1 MKAQFFMS
9 LLGALPSALAQHKGS
24 PFGFASGTTGGGSTA
39 PVYPTTTAQ
48 LVSYLTDS
56 SPRVI
61 MIDRTFDFLSS
72 GGTTTTRCCSDNR
85 TTKCPGGSSKGQLWI
100 QDTCDAASGTWEA
113 CTYYNSPRTPIDVK
127 SNKSIVGVGTK
138 GVIRGKGLRLRGSVS
153 NIIIQNIHFTELN
166 PQYVWGGDAITLDGS
181 DRVWIDHNKFSLVGR
196 QFIVSGWGAAG
207 KVTISDNE
215 FDGRTTWS
223 SGCNG
228 KHYWSLL
235 LIGASD
241 FYTIA
246 GNWFHDLSGRAPHI
260 GTAQGSSQI
269 VAHAVNNYFQNI
281 GGHAFDVDTNTWLLI
296 EGNYFDSVTTPV
308 TPASFTNG
316 GKIFHIQTVADAS
329 GAQSA
334 LGYIPEWNRS
344 GGNTGAVSALVN
356 KDAVNK
362 LGQYKSNIQWSHWA
376 VGDVPAN
383 VRSIAGVGKIGN

>member
-1 MKAQFFMS
+1 MKSQYLVS
-9 LLGALPSALAQHKGS
+9 LLTALPSALAQSKGTA
-24 PFGFASGTTGGGSTA
+24 FGFASGTTGGGSA
-39 PVYPTTTAQ
+39 SPVYPTTNDQ

-56 SPRVI
+56 SARVI
-61 MIDRTFDFLSS
+61 MIDRTFDFLNSA
-72 GGTTTTRCCSDNR
+72 GTTNGRCCSDDR

-100 QDTCDAASGTWEA
+100 QDTCDSGTWES
-113 CTYYNSPRTPIDVK
+113 CTYYNAPKTPIDVK
-127 SNKSIVGVGTK
+127 SNKSLVGVGTK
-138 GVIRGKGLRLRGSVS
+138 GVIRGKGLRLRGGVS

-166 PQYVWGGDAITLDGS
+166 PQYVWGGDAVTLDGC

-207 KVTISDNE
+207 RVTISDNE

-235 LIGASD
+235 LIGAAD

-296 EGNYFDSVTTPV
+296 EGNYFDTVTTPV
-308 TPASFTNG
+308 TADTFTKG
-316 GKIFHIQTVADAS
+316 GKIYHIQTVDDAS
-329 GAQSA
+329 NAQSA

-344 GGNTGAVSALVN
+344 GGNTGTVNALVN
-356 KDAVNK
+356 KDAINK
-362 LGQYKSNIQWSHWA
+362 LGQYKSNIQWAHWS
-376 VGDVPAN
+376 VGDVPTN
-383 VRSIAGVGKIGN
+383 VKNIAGVGKTGN

>member
-1 MKAQFFMS
+1 MKAQLFFS
-9 LLGALPSALAQHKGS
+9 LLSTLPSALAQHKGS

-72 GGTTTTRCCSDNR
+72 GGTTTARCCSDNR

-113 CTYYNSPRTPIDVK
+113 CTYYNSPKTPIDVK

-138 GVIRGKGLRLRGSVS
+138 GVIRGKGLRLRGGVS

-207 KVTISDNE
+207 KVTISDKE

-223 SGCNG
+223 AGCNG

-269 VAHAVNNYFQNI
+269 VSHAVNNYFQNI

-316 GKIFHIQTVADAS
+316 GKIYHIQTVADAS
-329 GAQSA
+329 NAQSA

-344 GGNTGAVSALVN
+344 GGNTGAVNTLVN

-362 LGQYKSNIQWSHWA
+362 IGQYKSNIQWSHWA
-376 VGDVPAN
+376 VGDVPAT
-383 VRSIAGVGKIGN
+383 VKSIAGVGKIGN

>member
-1 MKAQFFMS
+1 MKTQVFVS
-9 LLGALPSALAQHKGS
+9 LFSALPFALAQHKGS
-24 PFGFASGTTGGGSTA
+24 PFGFASGTTGGGNAA

-56 SPRVI
+56 VPRVI
-61 MIDRTFDFLSS
+61 MIDRTFDFLSAE
-72 GGTTTTRCCSDNR
+72 GTTSARCCSDNR

-100 QDTCDAASGTWEA
+100 QDTCEAASGTWEA

-127 SNKSIVGVGTK
+127 SNKSIIGVGSK
-138 GVIRGKGLRLRGSVS
+138 GIIRGKGLRMRGSVS

-166 PQYVWGGDAITLDGS
+166 PQYVWGGDAITLDGC
-181 DRVWIDHNKFSLVGR
+181 DKIWIDHNKFSLVGR

-215 FDGRTTWS
+215 FDGRTSWS

-316 GKIFHIQTVADAS
+316 GKIYHIQTVADAS
-329 GAQSA
+329 NAQSV

-344 GGNTGAVSALVN
+344 GGSTGTVNVLVN

-362 LGQYKSNIQWSHWA
+362 LGQYKSSIQWPHWA
-376 VGDVPAN
+376 VANVPAN
-383 VRSIAGVGKIGN
+383 VKSIAGVGKIDN